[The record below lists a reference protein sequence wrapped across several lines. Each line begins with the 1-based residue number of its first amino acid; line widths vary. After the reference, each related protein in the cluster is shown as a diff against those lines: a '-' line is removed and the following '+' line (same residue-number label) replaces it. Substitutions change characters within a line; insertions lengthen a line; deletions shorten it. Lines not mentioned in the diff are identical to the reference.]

1 MKKINFKKIAKK
13 VIDEESA
20 AIKKLKKTIK
30 WKPKYNDLNIIL
42 KTALKWEKKLR
53 NEKIL

>member
-20 AIKKLKKTIK
+20 AIKKLKKTINSSFDK
-30 WKPKYNDLNIIL
+30 SIKKM
-42 KTALKWEKKLR
+42 EK
-53 NEKIL
+53 

>member
-20 AIKKLKKTIK
+20 AI
-30 WKPKYNDLNIIL
+30 N
-42 KTALKWEKKLR
+42 
-53 NEKIL
+53 NEKVRNIEN

>member
-20 AIKKLKKTIK
+20 AIKKLKKTINSSFDK
-30 WKPKYNDLNIIL
+30 AVN
-42 KTALKWEKKLR
+42 
-53 NEKIL
+53 KILNKKMEK